1 MQAKYEISYVQYL
14 ISLSI
19 SDLKSVI
26 GVIVKDTTVSRKWY
40 DSGWDCHC
48 CA

>member
-1 MQAKYEISYVQYL
+1 MSYVQYL

-26 GVIVKDTTVSRKWY
+26 GVTVKDTRVSRKC
-40 DSGWDCHC
+40 SLRLFGWDCHFC
-48 CA
+48 V